1 MGRSPLI
8 RAAKTNLLCFWLSV
22 QRGSSELCPDPG
34 AQRGQG
40 HGSLLPFLL
49 LQADAPS
56 EQNQVIRTHENDL
69 RPRLREPSPLGQTPS
84 WRGLL
89 PWPDMLLQ
97 FGAHPDPSTP
107 THVALCSWGDALATI
122 TQPLL
127 AACFV
132 CRVGSIRMQQNQGA
146 ALPTANLFPAT
157 TSSSKQEGREGVM
170 LSAQTDPLHTPNLPR
185 TQPHPP
191 AARYPVPTA
200 PCCSR
205 LRFFQQ
211 SSSDG
216 RETHSFAGA
225 PRDARI
231 SCIRCSLVREGTR
244 EAPRQC
250 LGLKGPPAGDVREGC
265 GQTHTSSPLPPQR
278 SLWSGSRHGANKSG
292 TGQIMQERWM
302 EGEGEKDGREEV
314 C

>member
-40 HGSLLPFLL
+40 QGSLLPFLL

-107 THVALCSWGDALATI
+107 THVVLCSWEDALATI

-132 CRVGSIRMQQNQGA
+132 CRVGSIEMQQNQGA
-146 ALPTANLFPAT
+146 DLPTANALSSNNQQQQAGRTGGSDAFCTDRPTSYPKPAQDAAPSP
-157 TSSSKQEGREGVM
+157 SSQVSRSHCTMLQQAEV
-170 LSAQTDPLHTPNLPR
+170 LSAK
-185 TQPHPP
+185 
-191 AARYPVPTA
+191 
-200 PCCSR
+200 
-205 LRFFQQ
+205 QQ
-211 SSSDG
+211 
-216 RETHSFAGA
+216 
-225 PRDARI
+225 
-231 SCIRCSLVREGTR
+231 
-244 EAPRQC
+244 
-250 LGLKGPPAGDVREGC
+250 
-265 GQTHTSSPLPPQR
+265 
-278 SLWSGSRHGANKSG
+278 
-292 TGQIMQERWM
+292 
-302 EGEGEKDGREEV
+302 
-314 C
+314 

>member
-1 MGRSPLI
+1 MGALSSAQTLGLSGGRARARSFLSSCCRLMLHPS
-8 RAAKTNLLCFWLSV
+8 KTKLSV
-22 QRGSSELCPDPG
+22 PTRMIYGQDSESP
-34 AQRGQG
+34 
-40 HGSLLPFLL
+40 HLL
-49 LQADAPS
+49 
-56 EQNQVIRTHENDL
+56 V
-69 RPRLREPSPLGQTPS
+69 RPPAGGVCSPVRHAIT
-84 WRGLL
+84 
-89 PWPDMLLQ
+89 LLQ

-132 CRVGSIRMQQNQGA
+132 CRVGSIEMQQNQGA